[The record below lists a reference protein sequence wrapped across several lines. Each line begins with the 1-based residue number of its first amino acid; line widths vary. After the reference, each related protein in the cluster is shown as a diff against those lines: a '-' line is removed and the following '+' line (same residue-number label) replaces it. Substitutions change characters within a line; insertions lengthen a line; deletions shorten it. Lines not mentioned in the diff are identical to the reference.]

1 MKEFWNER
9 FSSDTYLYGEEPN
22 PHFKEFI
29 DNNHKGN
36 ILLPGE
42 GEGRNAV
49 YAALQGWQVHAIDQ
63 SEQGMRKALLLAQK
77 NKVSF
82 DYQVGDILTSG
93 FKSSSFD
100 AIALVFLHLPMQVRK
115 TIHSYLFSLLKPGGK
130 FFIAGFSIEQLKYN
144 TGGPKDV
151 EMLYTSDLL
160 REDFKDLQIVKNQKM
175 ITHLKEGHGHA
186 GDASIIIFEGQKQ

>member
-49 YAALQGWQVHAIDQ
+49 YAAFRI
-63 SEQGMRKALLLAQK
+63 
-77 NKVSF
+77 
-82 DYQVGDILTSG
+82 TS
-93 FKSSSFD
+93 
-100 AIALVFLHLPMQVRK
+100 
-115 TIHSYLFSLLKPGGK
+115 
-130 FFIAGFSIEQLKYN
+130 YN
-144 TGGPKDV
+144 V
-151 EMLYTSDLL
+151 CYTKLL
-160 REDFKDLQIVKNQKM
+160 RDL
-175 ITHLKEGHGHA
+175 G
-186 GDASIIIFEGQKQ
+186 S